1 MPVIVVSVLF
11 LLLSVLASVTATYAE
26 STKNNRLESRK
37 AAQAVVFKEVTRYY
51 RETGTLPTSLSALA
65 AAAGY
70 RHLAAYQAKTT
81 TNGLYPSTVDA
92 VAIART
98 NALTDTAWSYQRAAV
113 VTLVDRTE
121 SLATYLNAANNTC
134 PPASGSADFASTAG
148 WCGDSSGVW
157 GVVDP
162 RAQFNAQTAKALA
175 LQEATAEKF
184 ARRLKAGIALPL
196 AATATALRVVATAT
210 TGSTVGTTAATC
222 SGSFYW
228 GGTPLDCA
236 DLYNSFGLP
245 VSYTRPAVNQ
255 LLLSSSTT
263 IKNAAGVT
271 QTVSTSKTIV

>member
-37 AAQAVVFKEVTRYY
+37 AAQAVVFKEVARYY
-51 RETGTLPTSLSALA
+51 RETGTLPASLSAMVA
-65 AAAGY
+65 TAGY

-81 TNGLYPSTVDA
+81 TNGLYPSAIDLVA
-92 VAIART
+92 VSRS
-98 NALTDTAWSYQRAAV
+98 NALSDTAWSYQRAAV
-113 VTLVDRTE
+113 VSMLDRTE
-121 SLATYLNAANNTC
+121 PLSTYLNAANNTC
-134 PPASGSADFASTAG
+134 PPASGAADFASASG
-148 WCGDSSGVW
+148 WCGDSSGAW

-162 RAQFNAQTAKALA
+162 RTQFNASTAKVTA

-184 ARRLKAGIALPL
+184 ARRLQAGIALP
-196 AATATALRVVATAT
+196 VVASATPLRTVAVAT

-222 SGSFYW
+222 AGSFYW

-245 VSYTRPAVNQ
+245 VSYSRPAINQ
-255 LLLSSSTT
+255 VLLTSSTT

-271 QTVSTSKTIV
+271 QTVSTPRTI